1 MGLKFGLGFG
11 QDQNVHNIATFAKAA
26 DDLGYHH
33 ISVAD
38 INNLANEVNVIMTM
52 IGMHSKRVLIGHGVT
67 NPATYHPGATAN
79 AMATIRV
86 LTNDRAFVGIGAG
99 GPYGQL
105 LHKAVTMK
113 RLRQAI
119 KFISDY
125 SAGEDAEFN
134 DGVWHSE
141 WIRNSKWMGHRVP
154 VWVAVAGPKTCQISG
169 EVGDAVMS
177 IGMDPTLQAWRKDQI
192 AIGAERM
199 QRDPGEV
206 EFYIRTQIYIADS
219 KAAAKRELEPY
230 AATCT
235 YELYQILLRENPETT
250 DLRQRIERAH
260 PGLIEEFKAIFDAYD
275 PYWTERIGGPQT
287 KFVTQ
292 RVIDFFLA
300 TGTPEDIS
308 EQLGALQDIGITGVS
323 SVLFSI
329 EKDLEM
335 MERLSKEIMPNFQ

>member
-11 QDQNVHNIATFAKAA
+11 QDQNVHNIAKFSRAA
-26 DDLGYHH
+26 DEYGYHH
-33 ISVAD
+33 ITVAD

-52 IGMHSKRVLIGHGVT
+52 IATNSTDVLIGHGVT
-67 NPATYHPGATAN
+67 NPATYHPGAIAN
-79 AMATIRV
+79 AMATIRD

-105 LHKAVTMK
+105 LHKGVTMK

-119 KFISDY
+119 KFISEY
-125 SAGEDAEFN
+125 SAGEDAELT
-134 DGVWHSE
+134 DGEWHSE
-141 WIRNSKWMGHRVP
+141 WIRNSRWNGKRIP

-169 EVGDAVMS
+169 EVGDAVLS
-177 IGMDPTLQAWRKDQI
+177 IGMDPTLQSWRKDQVSL
-192 AIGAERM
+192 GAERLN
-199 QRDPGEV
+199 RDPGEID
-206 EFYIRTQIYIADS
+206 FYVRTQIYIASS

-235 YELYQILLRENPETT
+235 WELYQILLQENKDT
-250 DLRQRIERAH
+250 DELRQRIDKAH
-260 PGLIEEFKAIFDAYD
+260 PGIIDEFKAICDAYD
-275 PYWTERIGGPQT
+275 PYWTERVDGPQT

-300 TGTPEDIS
+300 TGTPDDIS
-308 EQLGALQDIGITGVS
+308 EQFRALEDIGIQGVS

-335 MERLSKEIMPNFQ
+335 MERMSNEVMPNFR